1 MTNNM
6 TTQTQD
12 ITLVTRADDL
22 GYTHT
27 GNVAILQSMREGII
41 RCASVLAISPWF
53 EEAVKM
59 AKQNPHLCFG
69 AHLGIVGEW
78 QGYRWRPVLPYSE
91 VRSLVDEDGFLWQS
105 PIEFWAHNP
114 DMGELEREFTA
125 QIELHLKKGLQL
137 SYIDTHYVLPQHEK
151 YRPIVDRLGK
161 KYNLPVSGLL
171 GEHML
176 DDFGIYTVPP
186 EEKEKVLDQVLRDLK
201 PGFHLL
207 IAHPGLTSIENE
219 ALMHSE
225 PTHIQYMGTGRLRA
239 AETLAYTSPRIQN
252 LVKELGIKLASYSDL
267 RQN

>member
-1 MTNNM
+1 MSQQNE
-6 TTQTQD
+6 Q
-12 ITLVTRADDL
+12 IILLTRADDL

-41 RCASVLAISPWF
+41 RCASLLAISPWF
-53 EEAVKM
+53 EEGVRM
-59 AKQNPHLCFG
+59 ARENPHLCFG

-114 DMGELEREFTA
+114 DMGELEAEFNA
-125 QIELHLKKGLQL
+125 QIELALKKGMHLG
-137 SYIDTHYVLPQHEK
+137 YIDTHYVLPSHEK
-151 YRPIVDRLGK
+151 YQPIVQRLGNK
-161 KYNLPVSGLL
+161 FGLPVSGLL

-186 EEKEKVLDQVLRDLK
+186 PEKEEALDKALRRLE
-201 PGFHLL
+201 PGLHLL
-207 IAHPGLTSIENE
+207 VAHPGLTSIEND
-219 ALMHSE
+219 ALVHSE

-252 LVKELGIKLASYSDL
+252 LVKELGIKLTSYTEL
-267 RQN
+267 CKN